1 MLARQRPELDR
12 LSREFPEA
20 AVLSVDV
27 DSVAGARDRFE
38 VVALPT
44 IVLLRGGR

>member
-1 MLARQRPELDR
+1 MLPRQRPELER
-12 LSREFPEA
+12 LSRELPEV

-27 DSVAGARDRFE
+27 DSVAGARDMFA

-44 IVLLRGGR
+44 IV